1 MLLAQYRSRIARGKL
16 KTDDGQAEIAR
27 RLGALAKELATYQRP
42 PSRGLLSR
50 LRGNNGR
57 ALAPRS
63 LYIWGDVGRGK
74 TMLMDMFAE
83 TAPVEAKWR
92 VHFHAFMQD
101 VHARIFKVRK
111 AQREGDAVAQ
121 VASAIGAELV
131 LLCLDEMQ
139 VSDIADAMILG
150 RLFEGL
156 LANGTVIVTTANVPP
171 DGLYRDGLNRQLFLP
186 FVRLLEKHFDIVSP
200 KGARDYRLGRVKA
213 HETYITPLGPSAD
226 AKLQAIW
233 EDLTDTERGSPA
245 QIEVNG
251 RQLTVP
257 EAARD
262 CVRYSFPQLCE
273 APLGAADFLA
283 LARSYRTF
291 FVERVPRLRRE
302 QRNEMKR
309 LIIFIDTLYDA
320 HARLVISSDGEPI
333 EIFPAKGGPPEVA
346 RAVSRLAEMQSAAW
360 WDATAPEMAAS
371 QSKE

>member
-1 MLLAQYRSRIARGKL
+1 MVFTRYRSRIAEGKL
-16 KTDDGQAEIAR
+16 KADDGQKEIAA
-27 RLGALAKELATYQRP
+27 RLEALAKELAAYQRA
-42 PSRGLLSR
+42 SNRGLLSR
-50 LRGNNGR
+50 LRGGNGPV
-57 ALAPRS
+57 PRS

-83 TAPVEAKWR
+83 SAPVEAKRR

-111 AQREGDAVAQ
+111 AQRDGDAVAQ
-121 VASAIGAELV
+121 VAAAIGAELV

-156 LANGTVIVTTANVPP
+156 LASGTVIVTTANVPP

-186 FVRLLEKHFDIVSP
+186 FVRLLEDRFDIVSP
-200 KGARDYRLGRVKA
+200 RGARDYRLGRVKA

-233 EDLTDTERGSPA
+233 EDLTDTKRGSPA
-245 QIEVNG
+245 EVEVNG
-251 RQLTVP
+251 RKLTVP

-262 CVRYSFPQLCE
+262 CARFSYQQLCE
-273 APLGAADFLA
+273 APLGVADFLA
-283 LARSYRTF
+283 LARTYRTF
-291 FVERVPRLRRE
+291 FIEHVPRLKRE

-309 LIIFIDTLYDA
+309 LIIFIDTVYDA
-320 HARLVISSDGEPI
+320 HARLVISSEAEPA
-333 EIFPAKGGPPEVA
+333 EIFPAKGAPPEAA
-346 RAVSRLAEMQSAAW
+346 RAVSRLAEMQSAGW
-360 WDATAPEMAAS
+360 WDAAASESFLS
-371 QSKE
+371 QSKG